1 MSKSPL
7 LTTSEQQNTAEKG
20 RKPCYSGSL
29 RSKKTLCF
37 ASPASV
43 VDRIDAG
50 SSSVGQKRKISVTD
64 VFSPPAS
71 GRKGGKRSTE
81 RDLRLIS
88 KEFQDSINECDS
100 PDASP
105 VKSFQSSGLAI
116 EIVDTYGLR
125 RSILVGEGWSIG
137 DLIEGACGVGH
148 AKVIMTDMTGRT
160 LDRSDVAGELSRM
173 DTYYMSRE
181 G

>member
-7 LTTSEQQNTAEKG
+7 FSTSEPHNTAEKG
-20 RKPCYSGSL
+20 DKKPCYSL

-37 ASPASV
+37 LSPASV
-43 VDRIDAG
+43 IDKIDTG
-50 SSSVGQKRKISVTD
+50 FSSTGRKRKVGVPDI
-64 VFSPPAS
+64 FSPTAA
-71 GRKGGKRSTE
+71 GRKGKRSTG

-88 KEFQDSINECDS
+88 KEFQDNINDCES

-105 VKSFQSSGLAI
+105 MKPFQASGLAI
-116 EIVDTYGLR
+116 EIVDIHGLR

-137 DLIEGACGVGH
+137 DLIEDTCGDGH
-148 AKVIMTDMTGRT
+148 AKVMMTDTTGRT
-160 LDRSDVAGELSRM
+160 LDRSDVACELSRM
-173 DTYYMSRE
+173 DTYYMSHE